1 VFYADGPLVKQL
13 IKRANSQDLTLA
25 YTVPAFIAGDVEGFL
40 TGVARSQ
47 GRLKKVRSSLS
58 LCDFADPTQHGVP
71 DLDGAGRN
79 ILRDWALDNFPY
91 YTLPASSKKDK
102 AAAKVSQTELDSRDA
117 VVLAALKTKAELKRE
132 GPRGLIRLKAG
143 SVDDREVSMT
153 WSDLVRTLT
162 PSQLIL
168 DEEYGV
174 DQDSDESDDEDA
186 EFDEEE
192 LDEDLEDDEDAEE
205 AEDDLEE
212 GSESGEEV
220 IFENDEEPEAS
231 EEEEEEEPVVV
242 VAPSKKRKAAPE
254 PAASKKRKVEFNLVP
269 QPPTKTVVP
278 VKASAPKPVA
288 AKASA
293 PVKGNDKKRR
303 RASDQGAAPTTKK
316 AKVGRR

>member
-1 VFYADGPLVKQL
+1 MY
-13 IKRANSQDLTLA
+13 
-25 YTVPAFIAGDVEGFL
+25 
-40 TGVARSQ
+40 
-47 GRLKKVRSSLS
+47 
-58 LCDFADPTQHGVP
+58 DFADPSQHGVP

-102 AAAKVSQTELDSRDA
+102 AAAKASQSELDSRDA

-143 SVDDREVSMT
+143 SVDDREVSVKRCNRAT
-153 WSDLVRTLT
+153 ALTL
-162 PSQLIL
+162 SQLIL

-174 DQDSDESDDEDA
+174 DQDSDESDDEDV
-186 EFDEEE
+186 EFDDEEE
-192 LDEDLEDDEDAEE
+192 LDEDLEDDEDAED

-220 IFENDEEPEAS
+220 IFENDEEPEES

-242 VAPSKKRKAAPE
+242 AAPSKKRKAAPE

-269 QPPTKTVVP
+269 QPLTKTVVP
-278 VKASAPKPVA
+278 VKASAPKPAPVNG
-288 AKASA
+288 SA
-293 PVKGNDKKRR
+293 PVNGNDKKRR